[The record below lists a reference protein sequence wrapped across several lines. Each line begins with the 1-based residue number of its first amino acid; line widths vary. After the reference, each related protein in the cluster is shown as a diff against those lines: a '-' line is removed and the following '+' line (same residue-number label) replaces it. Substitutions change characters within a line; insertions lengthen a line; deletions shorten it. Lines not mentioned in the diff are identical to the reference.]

1 MDETFSIAGFELP
14 DTTPFQPI
22 IELDGEKIYV
32 AGDHFSCND
41 VKGFGIT
48 ALDPSGSIIEEFSP
62 QVGGNPV
69 VNVAYKQEDDK
80 IIIGGEFSQVDGF
93 YINNVVRF
101 NADGSVDEIFLE
113 NIGNGTNAAVRSIAA
128 QSDLS
133 ILIGGDF
140 TTVNGVDRKR

>member
-1 MDETFSIAGFELP
+1 QNNEIEIWRDGKILVAGSSLGVPLSYKVLRLNADGSMDETFSIAGFELP

-48 ALDPSGSIIEEFSP
+48 ALDPSGSIIEAFSP

-80 IIIGGEFSQVDGF
+80 II
-93 YINNVVRF
+93 
-101 NADGSVDEIFLE
+101 
-113 NIGNGTNAAVRSIAA
+113 
-128 QSDLS
+128 
-133 ILIGGDF
+133 
-140 TTVNGVDRKR
+140 